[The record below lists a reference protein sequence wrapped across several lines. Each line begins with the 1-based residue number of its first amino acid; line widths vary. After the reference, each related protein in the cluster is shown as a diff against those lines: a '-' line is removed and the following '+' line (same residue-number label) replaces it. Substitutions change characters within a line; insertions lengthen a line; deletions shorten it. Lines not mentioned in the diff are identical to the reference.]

1 MAFQNTG
8 GAQLIADGIVSTLGT
23 NLSPIIFFGAVG
35 ILSTFFILVISN
47 VGATVLLVPLS
58 MNMATNIGVD
68 PGLTAP
74 VVAIA
79 ASNSFI
85 LPTHQV
91 NALIMHPGGYR
102 TMDFVKSGAGLTVLF
117 RLFMIGVLSLMY
129 HTM

>member
-1 MAFQNTG
+1 MLPF
-8 GAQLIADGIVSTLGT
+8 
-23 NLSPIIFFGAVG
+23 IFLGAVG
-35 ILSTFFILVISN
+35 MLSTFFTLVISN

-58 MNMATNIGVD
+58 MNMATSMGFD
-68 PGLTAP
+68 PGLTAL

-102 TMDFVKSGAGLTVLF
+102 TIDFIKSGAGLTVLY
-117 RLFMIGVLSLMY
+117 LMVMICVLSLMY
-129 HTM
+129 HTN